1 VSGFQPGN
9 DGNIIAI
16 EALYSVLRL
25 NWELHLNVSCDIL
38 KSIYTYGVALKL
50 PEIPADGH
58 SLNLKLF
65 NTIAET
71 AWLT

>member
-9 DGNIIAI
+9 DGKKIAI

-25 NWELHLNVSCDIL
+25 NWELQLNVSCDIL

-50 PEIPADGH
+50 PEIPADG
-58 SLNLKLF
+58 LG
-65 NTIAET
+65 I
-71 AWLT
+71 